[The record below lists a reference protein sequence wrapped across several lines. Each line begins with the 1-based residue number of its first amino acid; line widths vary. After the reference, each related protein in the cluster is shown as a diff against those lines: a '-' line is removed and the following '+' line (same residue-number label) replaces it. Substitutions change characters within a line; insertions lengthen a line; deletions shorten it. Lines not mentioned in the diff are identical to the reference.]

1 MRKVLLFLLL
11 FLVSNTSDANVNP
24 ITSKGSLHV
33 VTSRT
38 GGATI
43 NRLTPIVESPDVV
56 YNSIQNSI
64 TIDFGV
70 QPINGFTVQSSLCI
84 QKWIIALHRL
94 LRQFLFR

>member
-64 TIDFGV
+64 TIDFWRSTHKWFYS
-70 QPINGFTVQSSLCI
+70 NNHLCVYRSG
-84 QKWIIALHRL
+84 L
-94 LRQFLFR
+94 